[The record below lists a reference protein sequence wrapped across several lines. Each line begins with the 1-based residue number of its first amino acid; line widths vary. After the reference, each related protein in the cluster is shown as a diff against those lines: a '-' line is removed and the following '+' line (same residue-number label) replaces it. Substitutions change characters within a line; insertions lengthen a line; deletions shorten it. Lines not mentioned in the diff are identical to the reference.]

1 MITFILGASA
11 AIVVGAI
18 VWLVVNIIKM
28 SKQVKHLEKQKDSL
42 WLEIQSRCDSIE
54 RMLGELERELSQR
67 NDETFRYVDSRL
79 DKLYNQI
86 ERDYVTKKNKLENTI
101 DYNN

>member
-1 MITFILGASA
+1 MITFTLGASV
-11 AIVVGAI
+11 AIAVGAI
-18 VWLVVNIIKM
+18 VWLVVSIIKM
-28 SKQVKHLEKQKDSL
+28 SKQVKHLEKQKEQL
-42 WLEIQSRCDSIE
+42 WLEIQGRCDSIE

-79 DKLYNQI
+79 DKMYNHI
-86 ERDYVTKKNKLENTI
+86 ERDYVTKKNRLENTI

>member
-1 MITFILGASA
+1 MITFTLGASV

-28 SKQVKHLEKQKDSL
+28 SKHVKHLEKQKDLLQS
-42 WLEIQSRCDSIE
+42 EIQNRCDSIE
-54 RMLGELERELSQR
+54 RDLHHVADDIHRRIDS
-67 NDETFRYVDSRL
+67 THSYVDSRL
-79 DKLYNQI
+79 DKLVNHI

>member
-1 MITFILGASA
+1 MITFTLGASA

-18 VWLVVNIIKM
+18 VWLVISIIKI
-28 SKQVKHLEKQKDSL
+28 SKQVKHLEKQKEQL
-42 WLEIQSRCDSIE
+42 WLEIQGRCDSIE
-54 RMLGELERELSQR
+54 RMLGELERELSHR

-79 DKLYNQI
+79 DKMYNQI
-86 ERDYVTKKNKLENTI
+86 ERDYVTKKNRLENTI

>member
-1 MITFILGASA
+1 MITFTLGASA

-18 VWLVVNIIKM
+18 VWLVVSIIKM
-28 SKQVKHLEKQKDSL
+28 SKQVKHLEKQKEQL
-42 WLEIQSRCDSIE
+42 WLEIQGRCDSIE

-86 ERDYVTKKNKLENTI
+86 ERDYVTKKNRLENTI

>member
-1 MITFILGASA
+1 MITFTLGASA
-11 AIVVGAI
+11 TIVVGAI
-18 VWLVVNIIKM
+18 VWLVVSIIKM
-28 SKQVKHLEKQKDSL
+28 SKQVKHLEKQKEQL
-42 WLEIQSRCDSIE
+42 WLEIQGRCDSIE

-86 ERDYVTKKNKLENTI
+86 ERDYVTKKNRLENTI